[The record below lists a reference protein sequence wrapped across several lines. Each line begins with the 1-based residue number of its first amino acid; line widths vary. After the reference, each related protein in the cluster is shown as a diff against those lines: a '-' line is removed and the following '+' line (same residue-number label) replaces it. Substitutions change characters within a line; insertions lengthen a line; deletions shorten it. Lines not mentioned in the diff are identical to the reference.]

1 MFGCGSGGRMGLH
14 AFEHG
19 LHGKR
24 SRMKC
29 YIMKPTALE
38 AFVDDNVHVHYY
50 DTTRSRGIAIGTYHT
65 KHVEREENEV

>member
-1 MFGCGSGGRMGLH
+1 MFTVGKLYMFGCGSGGRMGLR
-14 AFEHG
+14 AFEFG

-38 AFVDDNVHVHYY
+38 AFVEAGVRVHMY
-50 DTTRSRGIAIGTYHT
+50 DTSRATGIAIGTYDA
-65 KHVEREENEV
+65 